1 MAGSAAFQK
10 PCAGQKPSWGA
21 FLICNYEELL
31 FFSFLFSVNI
41 LLSDPLL
48 CLVAQSCPTLC
59 DPFDCRPPG
68 SSVRGIYQARI
79 LKWVAISSSRGS
91 FRPSSRYP
99 SPVSPAL
106 QADSI
111 LTEPSWTPLLKPI
124 PTADMTEQRWKQC
137 DIYESV
143 CVCSVLGNSL
153 ADRPEWKR
161 AEYSLPNV
169 IIMFCNK

>member
-1 MAGSAAFQK
+1 MWFYSPSGNQTFMAGSAAFQK

-68 SSVRGIYQARI
+68 SSVHGIYQAR
-79 LKWVAISSSRGS
+79 LLEWVAISSSRGS
-91 FRPSSRYP
+91 SQLRDWICISRTAGGFFFFFNHWATQKTGNEQINVPSRLCVPQPP
-99 SPVSPAL
+99 SFTPHL
-106 QADSI
+106 QS
-111 LTEPSWTPLLKPI
+111 
-124 PTADMTEQRWKQC
+124 
-137 DIYESV
+137 
-143 CVCSVLGNSL
+143 
-153 ADRPEWKR
+153 
-161 AEYSLPNV
+161 
-169 IIMFCNK
+169 